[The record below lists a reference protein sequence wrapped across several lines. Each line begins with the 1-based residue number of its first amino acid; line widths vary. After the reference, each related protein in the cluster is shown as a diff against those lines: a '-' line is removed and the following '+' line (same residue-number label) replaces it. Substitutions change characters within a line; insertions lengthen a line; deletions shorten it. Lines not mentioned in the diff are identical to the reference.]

1 MKALVQGVATAIRL
15 HSAGKIVSIPAIY
28 SPGVETSGGIK
39 QWIFWEMR
47 RYITTDR
54 LRIWSARAYNA
65 PNHHSEMPR
74 FPMSIATFDGESGVD
89 ADSLS
94 GLLIA
99 TGLAQTVLA
108 PLLIGQMGAFVEQT
122 DYECTQDCAQSVW
135 ERGSYFDRSTLDQDK
150 QQLAP
155 Q

>member
-1 MKALVQGVATAIRL
+1 MRPLVQGVATAIRL
-15 HSAGKIVSIPAIY
+15 RGAGKIVSIPAIY
-28 SPGVETSGGIK
+28 SPGVETSSGLK

-47 RYITTDR
+47 RSITTDK
-54 LRIWSARAYNA
+54 LRIWSARAYSA

-74 FPMSIATFDGESGVD
+74 FPISIASFDGESGVD
-89 ADSLS
+89 TDSLS

-108 PLLIGQMGAFVEQT
+108 PLLIAQMAAFVEQT
-122 DYECTQDCAQSVW
+122 DYECTRDCAQSVW
-135 ERGSYFDRSTLDQDK
+135 ERRTYFNRSSLDQDK